1 MTHDKIG
8 LICYIATMFWSLV
21 TTYELIDL
29 VCVSSA
35 GDLPVGHLKPSG
47 TGGGGAAQHLGRSG
61 RGRVGEDVKTEWSLL
76 G

>member
-8 LICYIATMFWSLV
+8 LILCYIATMFSSLV

-47 TGGGGAAQHLGRSG
+47 TCGGGAAQHLS
-61 RGRVGEDVKTEWSLL
+61 RGRVGEHVKTEWSLL
-76 G
+76 C

>member
-8 LICYIATMFWSLV
+8 LILCYIATMFSSLV

-47 TGGGGAAQHLGRSG
+47 TGGGGAAQHLGR
-61 RGRVGEDVKTEWSLL
+61 GRVGEHVKTEWSLL
-76 G
+76 C